1 MQELKSGY
9 DGIEAEMSKMGNR
22 SAKKPR
28 SKNRK
33 KITNKRA

>member
-22 SAKKPR
+22 SAKKTQI
-28 SKNRK
+28 K
-33 KITNKRA
+33 KQKENY